1 MGYRPGPRTSTGPMS
16 QYPAVR
22 GLPEMQKMYS
32 NHSRRM
38 RAEMPD
44 SSIPDS
50 RVPATPAPMMGIPYE
65 GTRGNVSPAPSRG
78 VQGGSFQPLPPP
90 VNDRGCPVGWS
101 GEGDN
106 VSFRS
111 LLSGGGSYGA
121 GVATQVIVSA
131 PYEFEVRYLILQ
143 AFLNT
148 ADPGATPALGGAVPA
163 GSVFLQSA
171 RTANGPDA
179 LFSSNG
185 APGIDVN
192 NFDPT
197 NFVPRD
203 GNYPSFYNQPGLT
216 LNFLNENTQS
226 VILIGTFWG
235 VSAHAGAPNLGDITY

>member
-1 MGYRPGPRTSTGPMS
+1 MGYRPGPRTSKGPMS

-22 GLPEMQKMYS
+22 GLPENQKMYS

-38 RAEMPD
+38 RAAMPD
-44 SSIPDS
+44 ST
-50 RVPATPAPMMGIPYE
+50 VPTPYE
-65 GTRGNVSPAPSRG
+65 GTRGTLSPRETRG
-78 VQGGSFQPLPPP
+78 VQGGNWQPLPPP

-143 AFLNT
+143 AFVNDGDTGGTPIL
-148 ADPGATPALGGAVPA
+148 GAAVPA

-216 LNFLNENTQS
+216 LNFLNENTPS

-235 VSAHAGAPNLGDITY
+235 VSAHAGAPNLGDTY